1 MDTQIETKLLIN
13 SQGELKLKM
22 STMEFY
28 VQGIRQDMFGQLCT
42 DLTYFKS

>member
-1 MDTQIETKLLIN
+1 MDTQINNNLIIN
-13 SQGELKLKM
+13 SLGELKVKM